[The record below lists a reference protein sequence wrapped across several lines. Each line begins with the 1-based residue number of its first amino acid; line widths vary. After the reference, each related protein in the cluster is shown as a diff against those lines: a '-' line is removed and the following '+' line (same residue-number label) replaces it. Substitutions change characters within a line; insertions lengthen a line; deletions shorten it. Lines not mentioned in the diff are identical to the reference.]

1 VSVFGELFHN
11 YVMVASMSSW
21 ATAQFLKFLINYL
34 TSKELKFERLA
45 GAGGMPSAHS
55 ATVTAL
61 MISAARFE
69 GVGSTFFAIA
79 VVIAAVTIYDAM
91 GVRHEAGEH
100 AKIIN
105 QMLKQSSE
113 EKRMDE
119 AEEEEEDPDFKE
131 LKEMLGHTP
140 LEVVG
145 GVFVGILVPLIVP
158 MG

>member
-1 VSVFGELFHN
+1 MSIFSEVLSN
-11 YVMVASMSSW
+11 YVLICALSSW
-21 ATAQFLKFLINYL
+21 GIAQVCKFILNYIVNRNFN
-34 TSKELKFERLA
+34 FERLS

-61 MISAARFE
+61 TISCARMC
-69 GVGSTFFAIA
+69 GTGSTEFAIA
-79 VVIAAVTIYDAM
+79 VVLTAVVIYDAM

-105 QMLKQSSE
+105 QIVKKSTE
-113 EKRMDE
+113 DDDE
-119 AEEEEEDPDFKE
+119 SNDLEFQE

-145 GVFVGILVPLIVP
+145 GILLGILIPLIIP
-158 MG
+158 MPR

>member
-1 VSVFGELFHN
+1 MSIVMDFLNN
-11 YVMVASMSSW
+11 YVLVCSLLSW
-21 ATAQFLKFLINYL
+21 AIAQVCKFVLNYVID
-34 TSKELKFERLA
+34 KQVNFERLS

-61 MISAARFE
+61 TISCARFC
-69 GVGSTFFAIA
+69 GTGSTEFAIA
-79 VVIAAVTIYDAM
+79 VVLASVVIYDAM

-105 QMLKQSSE
+105 QMLKKSSE
-113 EKRMDE
+113 EEDDDN
-119 AEEEEEDPDFKE
+119 EDPEIKE

-145 GVFVGILVPLIVP
+145 GVLLGILVPLIIP
-158 MG
+158 M

>member
-1 VSVFGELFHN
+1 MNVLGELLHN
-11 YVMVASMSSW
+11 YVMIAAMSSW
-21 ATAQFLKFLINYL
+21 ATAQICKFILNYVMDKKL
-34 TSKELKFERLA
+34 NFERLS

-61 MISAARFE
+61 MISCARLE
-69 GVGSTFFAIA
+69 GVGSTFFALA

-113 EKRMDE
+113 EE
-119 AEEEEEDPDFKE
+119 ADDPDYKE

-145 GVFVGILVPLIVP
+145 GVFLGILVPLIIP
-158 MG
+158 MP

>member
-1 VSVFGELFHN
+1 MSTIRELLHN
-11 YVMVASMSSW
+11 YVLVCALSSW
-21 ATAQFLKFLINYL
+21 ATAQILKFILNYIV
-34 TSKELKFERLA
+34 TRDFNFERLS

-61 MISAARFE
+61 VIACARFN
-69 GVGSTFFAIA
+69 GMGSTYFALSVA
-79 VVIAAVTIYDAM
+79 LAAIVIYDAM

-105 QMLKQSSE
+105 QLLKNS
-113 EKRMDE
+113 
-119 AEEEEEDPDFKE
+119 AEEENDDPDVKE

-145 GVFVGILVPLIVP
+145 GVLTGILVPLIIP
-158 MG
+158 MV

>member
-1 VSVFGELFHN
+1 MSVFSELFHN
-11 YVMVASMSSW
+11 YVMIASMSSW
-21 ATAQFLKFLINYL
+21 ATAQVLKFIINYF
-34 TSKELKFERLA
+34 TSKELKWERLS

-61 MISAARFE
+61 MISTARFE

-105 QMLKQSSE
+105 QMLKQSL
-113 EKRMDE
+113 
-119 AEEEEEDPDFKE
+119 EEEDEDPDFKE

-145 GVFVGILVPLIVP
+145 GVFLGILVPLMIP
-158 MG
+158 MAR

>member
-1 VSVFGELFHN
+1 MHALSELLHN
-11 YVMVASMSSW
+11 YVMVCSLSSW
-21 ATAQFLKFLINYL
+21 ATAQVCKFIINYIFNR
-34 TSKELKFERLA
+34 EINFERLH

-61 MISAARFE
+61 VISCARFE
-69 GVGSTFFAIA
+69 GIGSSFFAVA
-79 VVIAAVTIYDAM
+79 VVLAAIVIYDAM

-105 QMLKQSSE
+105 QMRKNA
-113 EKRMDE
+113 
-119 AEEEEEDPDFKE
+119 AEEETDDPDIKE

-145 GVFVGILVPLIVP
+145 GVFTGILVPLLIPVF
-158 MG
+158 

>member
-1 VSVFGELFHN
+1 MKTIRALLEN
-11 YVMVASMSSW
+11 YVLICTLSSW
-21 ATAQFLKFLINYL
+21 ATAQVCKFLL
-34 TSKELKFERLA
+34 TYFLNHEIRLERLS

-61 MISAARFE
+61 VISCARFE
-69 GVGSTFFAIA
+69 GIGSTFFAIA
-79 VVIAAVTIYDAM
+79 VALAAIVIYDAM

-105 QMLKQSSE
+105 QMLKNSADE
-113 EKRMDE
+113 ESD
-119 AEEEEEDPDFKE
+119 DPDIKE

-145 GVFVGILVPLIVP
+145 GVFTGILIPLIIP
-158 MG
+158 LP

>member
-1 VSVFGELFHN
+1 MSTIRELLHN
-11 YVMVASMSSW
+11 YVLVCALSSW
-21 ATAQFLKFLINYL
+21 ATAQILKFILNYIV
-34 TSKELKFERLA
+34 TRDFNFERLS

-61 MISAARFE
+61 VIACARFN
-69 GVGSTFFAIA
+69 GMGSTYFALSVA
-79 VVIAAVTIYDAM
+79 LAAIVIYDAM

-105 QMLKQSSE
+105 QLLKNS
-113 EKRMDE
+113 
-119 AEEEEEDPDFKE
+119 AEEENDDPDVKE

-145 GVFVGILVPLIVP
+145 GVLTGILVPLVIP
-158 MG
+158 MV

>member
-1 VSVFGELFHN
+1 
-11 YVMVASMSSW
+11 
-21 ATAQFLKFLINYL
+21 
-34 TSKELKFERLA
+34 
-45 GAGGMPSAHS
+45 MPSAHS

-61 MISAARFE
+61 MISSARFE

-119 AEEEEEDPDFKE
+119 TKEEEEDPDFKE

>member
-1 VSVFGELFHN
+1 MSVFGELFHN

-21 ATAQFLKFLINYL
+21 ATAQILKFLINYL

-105 QMLKQSSE
+105 QMRKT
-113 EKRMDE
+113 
-119 AEEEEEDPDFKE
+119 AIEEEHEDPDFKE

-145 GVFVGILVPLIVP
+145 GVLTGILVPLIIP
-158 MG
+158 LP

>member
-1 VSVFGELFHN
+1 MSIVMDFLHN
-11 YVMVASMSSW
+11 YVLVCSLSSW
-21 ATAQFLKFLINYL
+21 AVAQVCKFILNYIIDRKVNL
-34 TSKELKFERLA
+34 ERLS

-61 MISAARFE
+61 TIACARFC
-69 GVGSTFFAIA
+69 GTGSTEFAIA
-79 VVIAAVTIYDAM
+79 VVVAAVVIYDAM

-105 QMLKQSSE
+105 QMLKKSSE
-113 EKRMDE
+113 EDDDSD
-119 AEEEEEDPDFKE
+119 DPEIKE

-145 GVFVGILVPLIVP
+145 GVLLGILVPLVIP
-158 MG
+158 MR

>member
-1 VSVFGELFHN
+1 MSIVTDFLNN
-11 YVMVASMSSW
+11 YVLVCSLLSW
-21 ATAQFLKFLINYL
+21 AIAQVCKFILNYVIDRQIN
-34 TSKELKFERLA
+34 FERLS

-61 MISAARFE
+61 TISSARVC
-69 GVGSTFFAIA
+69 GTGSTEFALA
-79 VVIAAVTIYDAM
+79 VVLAAVVIYDAM

-105 QMLKQSSE
+105 QMLKKSS
-113 EKRMDE
+113 DDDDDN
-119 AEEEEEDPDFKE
+119 EDPEIKE

-145 GVFVGILVPLIVP
+145 GVLLGILVPLVIP
-158 MG
+158 MQ

>member
-1 VSVFGELFHN
+1 MNALRAILGN
-11 YVMVASMSSW
+11 YVLVCSLSSW
-21 ATAQFLKFLINYL
+21 ATAQICKFLIVYFMNH
-34 TSKELKFERLA
+34 EFQFERLS

-61 MISAARFE
+61 AISCARFE
-69 GVGSTFFAIA
+69 GIGSTFFALSVA
-79 VVIAAVTIYDAM
+79 IAAVVIYDAM

-105 QMLKQSSE
+105 QMRKNSVE
-113 EKRMDE
+113 DEK
-119 AEEEEEDPDFKE
+119 EDPDFKE

-145 GVFVGILVPLIVP
+145 GVMTGILVPLLIP
-158 MG
+158 LH

>member
-1 VSVFGELFHN
+1 MNGLRTIFGN
-11 YVMVASMSSW
+11 YVLICSLSSW
-21 ATAQFLKFLINYL
+21 ATAQVCKFIINYFL
-34 TSKELKFERLA
+34 NHELKFERLS

-61 MISAARFE
+61 VIACARFE
-69 GVGSTFFAIA
+69 GVGSTFFALSVA
-79 VVIAAVTIYDAM
+79 LAAIVIYDAM

-105 QMLKQSSE
+105 QMRKTA
-113 EKRMDE
+113 
-119 AEEEEEDPDFKE
+119 AEEEHEDPDFKE

-145 GVFVGILVPLIVP
+145 GVLTGILVPLIIP
-158 MG
+158 LP

>member
-1 VSVFGELFHN
+1 MNVLSELLHN
-11 YVMVASMSSW
+11 YVMIAAMSSW
-21 ATAQFLKFLINYL
+21 ATAQICKFILNYVMDKKL
-34 TSKELKFERLA
+34 NFERLS

-61 MISAARFE
+61 MISCARLE

-113 EKRMDE
+113 EE
-119 AEEEEEDPDFKE
+119 ADDPDYKE

-145 GVFVGILVPLIVP
+145 GVFLGILVPLIIP
-158 MG
+158 MP

>member
-1 VSVFGELFHN
+1 MNGLRAIFGN
-11 YVMVASMSSW
+11 YVLICSLSSW
-21 ATAQFLKFLINYL
+21 AAAQVCKFIINYFL
-34 TSKELKFERLA
+34 THELKLERLS

-61 MISAARFE
+61 VISCARFE
-69 GVGSTFFAIA
+69 GVGSTFFALSVA
-79 VVIAAVTIYDAM
+79 LAAIVIYDAM

-105 QMLKQSSE
+105 QMRKT
-113 EKRMDE
+113 
-119 AEEEEEDPDFKE
+119 AIEEEHEDPDFKE

-145 GVFVGILVPLIVP
+145 GVLTGILVPLIIP
-158 MG
+158 LP

>member
-1 VSVFGELFHN
+1 MSVFTELFHN
-11 YVMVASMSSW
+11 YVLLCSMSSW
-21 ATAQFLKFLINYL
+21 AIAQICKFILNYIVDRTL
-34 TSKELKFERLA
+34 NFERLS

-61 MISAARFE
+61 TISCARLE
-69 GVGSTFFAIA
+69 GIGSTLFAIS

-105 QMLKQSSE
+105 QMLKHSCE
-113 EKRMDE
+113 DE
-119 AEEEEEDPDFKE
+119 SEDPDFKE

-145 GVFVGILVPLIVP
+145 GVFLGILVPLIIP
-158 MG
+158 MR

>member
-1 VSVFGELFHN
+1 MSTIRELLHN
-11 YVMVASMSSW
+11 YVLVCALSSW
-21 ATAQFLKFLINYL
+21 ATAQILKFILNYIV
-34 TSKELKFERLA
+34 TRDFNFERLS

-61 MISAARFE
+61 
-69 GVGSTFFAIA
+69 
-79 VVIAAVTIYDAM
+79 VIACARYNGMDSTYFALSVALAAIVIYDAM

-105 QMLKQSSE
+105 QLLKNS
-113 EKRMDE
+113 
-119 AEEEEEDPDFKE
+119 AEEENDDPDVKE

-145 GVFVGILVPLIVP
+145 GVLTGILVPLIIP
-158 MG
+158 MV

>member
-1 VSVFGELFHN
+1 MNAIRSIFGN
-11 YVMVASMSSW
+11 YVLICSLSSW
-21 ATAQFLKFLINYL
+21 ATAQVLKFILNYFMNH
-34 TSKELKFERLA
+34 ELKFERLS

-61 MISAARFE
+61 VIACARFE
-69 GVGSTFFAIA
+69 GVGSTFFALSVA
-79 VVIAAVTIYDAM
+79 LAAIVIYDAM

-105 QMLKQSSE
+105 QMRKSSAP
-113 EKRMDE
+113 
-119 AEEEEEDPDFKE
+119 AEEEIEDPDFKE

-145 GVFVGILVPLIVP
+145 GVMTGILIPLIIP
-158 MG
+158 IP

>member
-1 VSVFGELFHN
+1 MNVLGDLLHN
-11 YVMVASMSSW
+11 YVMISAMSSW
-21 ATAQFLKFLINYL
+21 ATAQICKFILNYFMDKKL
-34 TSKELKFERLA
+34 NFERLS

-61 MISAARFE
+61 MISCARLE

-113 EKRMDE
+113 EETD
-119 AEEEEEDPDFKE
+119 DPDFKE

-145 GVFVGILVPLIVP
+145 GVFLGILVPLIIP
-158 MG
+158 MP

>member
-1 VSVFGELFHN
+1 MSIVRDFLNN
-11 YVMVASMSSW
+11 YVLVCALLSW
-21 ATAQFLKFLINYL
+21 AIAQVCKFILNYVIDRQVN
-34 TSKELKFERLA
+34 FERLS

-61 MISAARFE
+61 TISCARVC
-69 GVGSTFFAIA
+69 GTGSTEFALA
-79 VVIAAVTIYDAM
+79 VVLAAVVIYDAM

-105 QMLKQSSE
+105 QMLKKSSE
-113 EKRMDE
+113 DDDN
-119 AEEEEEDPDFKE
+119 EDPEIKE

-145 GVFVGILVPLIVP
+145 GVLLGILLPLIIP
-158 MG
+158 MP